1 MVGKTTIRSKKFKRE
16 KHQSSFRLKTRKAST
31 STFTSLKSI
40 NCFTTST
47 ISKLGKT
54 EGQTVKEAV
63 EVAVVEAVDVE
74 AEEEP
79 KTANT
84 KIKTAKKK

>member
-1 MVGKTTIRSKKFKRE
+1 VI
-16 KHQSSFRLKTRKAST
+16 
-31 STFTSLKSI
+31 
-40 NCFTTST
+40 
-47 ISKLGKT
+47 
-54 EGQTVKEAV
+54 EAV